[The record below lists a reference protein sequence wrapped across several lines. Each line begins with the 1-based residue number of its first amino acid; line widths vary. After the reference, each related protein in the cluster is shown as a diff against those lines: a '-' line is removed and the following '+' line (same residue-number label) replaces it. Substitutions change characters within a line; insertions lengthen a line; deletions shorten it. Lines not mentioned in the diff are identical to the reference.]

1 VKNRPFRERMGFA
14 LEGIRTGWAREASFR
29 TQTALA
35 GVAAMVVATAPKFL
49 AEIGW

>member
-1 VKNRPFRERMGFA
+1 MKNRPFRERMGFT

-29 TQTALA
+29 TQTALV
-35 GVAAMVVATAPKFL
+35 GVVLATAPKFL